1 MTAGAARAVRPA
13 DVPRLW
19 ELVLELAAYE
29 RLGHLV
35 TGSPGQLGEA
45 LFGTPRRLVG
55 LIAEHDGETVGYAL
69 FYETFSSFR
78 TRPKL
83 WLEDLYVRPA
93 ARGHRL
99 GRLLFAEFARIA
111 LERGCYRVDWHV
123 LDWNEPAIGFYR
135 SLGAGHAAA
144 DWLQYGMDETALR
157 TLTRGGG

>member
-1 MTAGAARAVRPA
+1 
-13 DVPRLW
+13 LW

-35 TGSPGQLGEA
+35 TGTSEQLGEA
-45 LFGTPRRLVG
+45 LFGARPRLEG

-99 GRLLFAEFARIA
+99 GLLLFAAFARIA

-135 SLGAGHAAA
+135 SLGAEHAAA
-144 DWLQYGMDETALR
+144 DWLQYGMDEAALR
-157 TLTRGGG
+157 TLAHGGR